1 MRAWWGGLALLMAV
15 MPALAE
21 DAPGAAPDNAMVDVE
36 LVLLVDV
43 SASIDDDQYGLQKQ
57 GYVRAF
63 QGGDMVE
70 AIRRGLHGRIAVTY
84 VEWDRTPRQMTG
96 WHLIEDEATSRRFAD
111 AITGTTRHKTGGTTG
126 IAAAILATPAL
137 FETNSYKG
145 LRRIVDISGDGA
157 ENTGADAA
165 AARDTALAA
174 GVSAINGIVV
184 TDKDGPREFY
194 QEDVIG
200 GGRSFLL
207 VVRDFTE
214 FEDAIRRKLVMEIAA
229 R

>member
-1 MRAWWGGLALLMAV
+1 MRAWWSGLAFLVAA

-21 DAPGAAPDNAMVDVE
+21 DAPSDDQIVDVE

-43 SASIDDDQYGLQKQ
+43 SASIDDEQYALQKQ

-84 VEWDRTPRQMTG
+84 VEWDRSPRQMTG
-96 WHLIEDEATSRRFAD
+96 WHLIEDEATSRRFAE
-111 AITGTTRHKTGGTTG
+111 AIAAATRHKTGGTTG
-126 IAAAILATPAL
+126 IATAILATPAL
-137 FETNSYKG
+137 FAANTYQG

-184 TDKDGPREFY
+184 SDKDGPREFY

-207 VVRDFTE
+207 VARDFSE

-229 R
+229 Q